1 MLTRILVQII
11 VVAFCLSVSAVA
23 GQSVSLSELKISKT
37 SESKISDSVK
47 NQTKTEDTVNFT
59 EFEQEVFE
67 EVNNVRQNP
76 LKYVDYLQEYKK
88 MLNGKILSRPNQPRF
103 MTIEGSSAIDEAI
116 SDLQNMTALRPLTA
130 SKLLTTVANN
140 QLNDLKETPNLGHYG
155 KDGSDFKNRLAKI
168 GKKGKY
174 ASENINYKDRIA
186 KDVLL
191 SLIID
196 DGIKSR
202 PHRKNI
208 LNLEYNLLGVSC
220 GIANDNQMI
229 CVMVFA
235 DKFDEAKPSTQ
246 AVPIE
251 VF

>member
-1 MLTRILVQII
+1 MFIKFLIQILI
-11 VVAFCLSVSAVA
+11 VTFLSISAIA
-23 GQSVSLSELKISKT
+23 QQSVSLSELKKSKT

-47 NQTKTEDTVNFT
+47 NQTKTKDTVKFT

-88 MLNGKILSRPNQPRF
+88 MLKGKVLYRPNQSAYL
-103 MTIEGSSAIDEAI
+103 MNEGASVIDETI
-116 SDLQNMTALRPLTA
+116 SDLQNATALRPLTA
-130 SKLLTTVANN
+130 SKLLTLAANN
-140 QLNDLKETPNLGHYG
+140 QLNDLKENPKLGHYG
-155 KDGSDFKNRLAKI
+155 KDGSDFRKRLAKI
-168 GKKGKY
+168 GKSGKY
-174 ASENINYKDRIA
+174 ASENINYKDKIA
-186 KDVLL
+186 RDVIL

-196 DGIKSR
+196 DGVKSR
-202 PHRKNI
+202 THRKNI
-208 LNLEYNLLGVSC
+208 LNPEYNLLGVSC

-246 AVPIE
+246 TVPIE